1 MKDTKNIHNE
11 RPVSRETGLRFRNT
25 LGFTL
30 IEIIVA
36 ITISVIVMGGVF
48 MFLTRLQG
56 DIIASKQKT
65 AVYTNLS
72 DFIATMRNFTKLYES
87 AALVVDGTGYD
98 VMMMVKRDKTAGV
111 LIGVVAQGTGS
122 ISRLDPIAN
131 KDIYGKKVIAYQKLT
146 TWQIDSILANTGS
159 VYTIDFADDGLFKDL
174 TVTNFAVVPYNA
186 GSIFEYKIS
195 VEIPYYEKLTG
206 QLRSTI
212 PQIMTTMP
220 FTLDF

>member
-1 MKDTKNIHNE
+1 MKNN
-11 RPVSRETGLRFRNT
+11 
-25 LGFTL
+25 GFTL
-30 IEIIVA
+30 IEIIIA

-48 MFLTRLQG
+48 TFLTRLQS

-87 AALVVDGTGYD
+87 AWLVVDGTGYD

-122 ISRLDPIAN
+122 TSRLDPIDN
-131 KDIYGKKVIAYQKLT
+131 KDIYGRKVIAYQRIIGS
-146 TWQIDSILANTGS
+146 QITSILANTGS

-174 TVTNFAVVPYNA
+174 TVTDFTVVPYNA

-195 VEIPYYEKLTG
+195 VEIPYYEKLAG
-206 QLRSTI
+206 QLRSTL

>member
-1 MKDTKNIHNE
+1 MKNK
-11 RPVSRETGLRFRNT
+11 
-25 LGFTL
+25 GFTL
-30 IEIIVA
+30 IEIIIA

-48 MFLTRLQG
+48 TFLTRLQS

-72 DFIATMRNFTKLYES
+72 DFIGTMRNFTKLYES
-87 AALVVDGTGYD
+87 AGLVVDGTGYD

-131 KDIYGKKVIAYQKLT
+131 KDTYGRKVIAYQRIT
-146 TWQIDSILANTGS
+146 GSQITSILANTGS

-174 TVTNFAVVPYNA
+174 TVTDFSIIPYNA

-195 VEIPYYEKLTG
+195 VEIPYYEKLAG
-206 QLRSTI
+206 QLRI
-212 PQIMTTMP
+212 ALPQIMTTMP